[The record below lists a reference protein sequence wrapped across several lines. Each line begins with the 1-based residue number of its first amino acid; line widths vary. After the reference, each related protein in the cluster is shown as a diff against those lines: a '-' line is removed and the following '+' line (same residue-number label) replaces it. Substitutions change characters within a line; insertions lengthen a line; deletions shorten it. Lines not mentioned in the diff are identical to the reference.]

1 MRFLFYAINIWL
13 TALVCSSSAGVSC
26 FATNSA
32 VNRPYESEKTLT
44 NARSSAIQLCACF
57 CNSNPGSL
65 AKKKIPFLR
74 NQIALQCCSP
84 VQSKFS
90 IDGSVL
96 NEK

>member
-65 AKKKIPFLR
+65 AKKNAVFKKS
-74 NQIALQCCSP
+74 NSAAMLQP
-84 VQSKFS
+84 
-90 IDGSVL
+90 GA
-96 NEK
+96 E